1 MNLLFNFYFC
11 VSVFVCMLHSF
22 YNGFKYSTRRR
33 WSYASGRAWHD
44 ARKPTWH
51 LDGNEVNVSTA
62 LPSVPQDITNPFINP
77 NQTLADVIPG
87 RDLGPLSSLKITDA
101 DLIIRNLNKE
111 LNAAAEKNDNSVALL
126 QRMDQ
131 RQKQLESELATFT
144 SWKGRHHSGKA
155 KPYNKSR

>member
-1 MNLLFNFYFC
+1 MASNFTPEEDKP
-11 VSVFVCMLHSF
+11 MHLAGL
-22 YNGFKYSTRRR
+22 NMTRE
-33 WSYASGRAWHD
+33 SLCD
-44 ARKPTWH
+44 I

-62 LPSVPQDITNPFINP
+62 LPSVLQDTTNPFINP

-87 RDLGPLSSLKITDA
+87 RDLGPLSSLKVMDA

-131 RQKQLESELATFT
+131 RQKQLETELAT
-144 SWKGRHHSGKA
+144 
-155 KPYNKSR
+155 

>member
-1 MNLLFNFYFC
+1 MASNIQQEEDEPMHQVGLDMTRG
-11 VSVFVCMLHSF
+11 SLH
-22 YNGFKYSTRRR
+22 
-33 WSYASGRAWHD
+33 D
-44 ARKPTWH
+44 I

-62 LPSVPQDITNPFINP
+62 LPSVPQDTTNPFINP

-111 LNAAAEKNDNSVALL
+111 LNAATEKNDNSIALL

-131 RQKQLESELATFT
+131 RQKQLGSGVGDIT
-144 SWKGRHHSGKA
+144 SRKGSRRSGKTG
-155 KPYNKSR
+155 PYNKPGQARGKSPSQSGKGICR